1 MVDHSVAV
9 TGNNSSPDS
18 AEHAAI
24 RKTLDLV
31 LASKSFS
38 TSPQLSS
45 FLRFIVEHALQG
57 QQDQIK
63 GYTIATQALGRSET
77 FDPQADPIVRVEAT
91 RLRRAL
97 KKFYLENSKNTDIHI
112 TIPKGTYVPKFDKS
126 QPDQSTNNLTHRED
140 NHFIAK
146 TRLTK
151 KYLYVAIAASAVIG
165 LLTGAALMFTSSFG
179 TDRSLHPVNNAKLST
194 EALGIYPQ
202 IYISDINRHSVD
214 EQPSLGSTLF
224 SEVNIALSK
233 FDDLSITTT
242 KTPDTDF
249 ELILEPVVV
258 NGFFNVSAIL
268 VDAQQHNKHWSA
280 YFSTKT
286 TGLNDEEIIL
296 ATVNKLVVAIAQR
309 SNPMLGLAGLHTSS
323 SAPKFGA
330 SLCIQH
336 VQQYFQTG
344 QQVQHAIARMCLRK
358 LSAIKNMP
366 ASIHADLALLELDEF
381 RFGVNSEEDGAALE
395 RATAALLLAENNGI
409 NSARVWQ
416 AKARHALATGSHKKA
431 RIAADQG
438 LIANPLDADML
449 AQAGAVYLRLGES
462 KKAHN
467 FLNTALRL
475 NSSPPDWY
483 YWELFLSHLASNRLE
498 QAEQIGSV
506 LKYGDTTSHHVARLL
521 VSTLQ
526 DNAEAIQTSTN
537 WLNNSLPSIVVS
549 RKETLTRIFSSAS
562 LADTAIEH
570 LDALKN

>member
-1 MVDHSVAV
+1 
-9 TGNNSSPDS
+9 PDS
-18 AEHAAI
+18 ARHAAI
-24 RKTLDLV
+24 RKTLDQI
-31 LASKSFS
+31 LASRSFS

-57 QQDQIK
+57 QQEQIK
-63 GYTIATQALGRSET
+63 GYTIATQALGRSEN

-97 KKFYLENSKNTDIHI
+97 ARFYLESSEDIDIHI
-112 TIPKGTYVPKFDKS
+112 TIPKGTYVPRFDKN
-126 QPDQSTNNLTHRED
+126 QLDQSANNLTHRKD
-140 NHFIAK
+140 SHFKAKSGLSKNHF
-146 TRLTK
+146 
-151 KYLYVAIAASAVIG
+151 YVAVAASAVIG
-165 LLTGAALMFTSSFG
+165 LLTGAALMFTSSLG
-179 TDRSLHPVNNAKLST
+179 TDRSLHPVNNAALSS

-202 IYISDINRHSVD
+202 IYISDINRHSAD
-214 EQPSLGSTLF
+214 EQASLGTTLF
-224 SEVNIALSK
+224 SEINIALSK
-233 FDDLSITTT
+233 FDNLSITIT

-249 ELILEPVVV
+249 ELILEPVLI

-280 YFSTKT
+280 YFSTKIA
-286 TGLNDEEIIL
+286 GLNEEEIIL

-309 SNPMLGLAGLHTSS
+309 SNPMLGLAGLHSSS

-344 QQVQHAIARMCLRK
+344 QQIQHAIARMCLRK

-395 RATAALLLAENNGI
+395 RATAALLLAENTGI

-416 AKARHALATGSHKKA
+416 AKARHALATGSHDKA
-431 RIAADQG
+431 QMAAEQG

-467 FLNTALRL
+467 YLNSALRL
-475 NSSPPDWY
+475 NSAPPDWY
-483 YWELFLSHLASNRLE
+483 YWELFLSHLASDRLE
-498 QAEQIGSV
+498 QAEQVGSV
-506 LKYGDTTSHHVARLL
+506 LKYEDTTSHHVARLL
-521 VSTLQ
+521 ISTLQ
-526 DNAEAIQTSTN
+526 DDAEAVQTSTN

-562 LADTAIEH
+562 LADTAIAH
-570 LDALKN
+570 LDALKNQE